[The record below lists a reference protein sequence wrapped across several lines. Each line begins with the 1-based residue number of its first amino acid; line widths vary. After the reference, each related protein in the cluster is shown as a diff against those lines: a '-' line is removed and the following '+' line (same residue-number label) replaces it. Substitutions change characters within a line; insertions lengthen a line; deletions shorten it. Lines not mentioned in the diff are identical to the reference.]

1 MTLKKL
7 YYAIRPMAA
16 LRANERFCAQS
27 ANMKRPRMIWG
38 CLIPI
43 VGIMLLPFVGYF
55 LREFRTPEGRT
66 ALPAEATN
74 VEEYLAHGFI
84 SGDFTWLMKASLS
97 ANRYSDYA
105 KSLGLPERFDPDVHR
120 SIQSTL
126 NMRIPDTPVWWNPP
140 EVDSTAYFQ
149 YKEGV
154 NYLRL
159 LRYHNGTVYLLE
171 LSW

>member
-1 MTLKKL
+1 MKK
-7 YYAIRPMAA
+7 
-16 LRANERFCAQS
+16 
-27 ANMKRPRMIWG
+27 PRVIWG

-43 VGIMLLPFVGYF
+43 VGILLLPFVGYF

-84 SGDFTWLMKASLS
+84 STDFTWLLKASLP

-105 KSLGLPERFDPDVHR
+105 KSLGLSERFDPDVNQG
-120 SIQSTL
+120 IQSTL
-126 NMRIPDTPVWWNPP
+126 NVKLSDVPAWWNPP
-140 EVDSTAYFQ
+140 EVDSTSYFEH
-149 YKEGV
+149 KEGHDH
-154 NYLRL
+154 LRI
-159 LRYHNGTVYLLE
+159 LRYHNGSVYLLE

>member
-1 MTLKKL
+1 MKK
-7 YYAIRPMAA
+7 
-16 LRANERFCAQS
+16 S
-27 ANMKRPRMIWG
+27 ARSWG
-38 CLIPI
+38 CVIPL
-43 VGIMLLPFVGYF
+43 VGILLLPFVGYF

-84 SGDFTWLMKASLS
+84 SGDFTWLLKASLP

-105 KSLGLPERFDPDVHR
+105 KSLGLSERFDPEVHQG
-120 SIQSTL
+120 IQSTL
-126 NMRIPDTPVWWNPP
+126 NMMIGDAPVWWNPP
-140 EVDSTAYFQ
+140 EVDSTAYFE

-154 NYLRL
+154 TYLRL